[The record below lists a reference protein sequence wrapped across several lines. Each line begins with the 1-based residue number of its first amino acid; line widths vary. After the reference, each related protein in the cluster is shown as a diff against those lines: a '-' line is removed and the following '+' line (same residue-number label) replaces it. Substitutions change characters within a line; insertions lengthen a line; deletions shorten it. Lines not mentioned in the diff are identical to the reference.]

1 VRLLLKGSQER
12 RLFFEKRLKSAKSE
26 TMRRLEISIIANPL
40 ISETMR
46 RLEISIIANPLI
58 NIHLQGRFDAYQKR
72 RGRRLL
78 SFSSLE
84 ELT

>member
-1 VRLLLKGSQER
+1 MRLLLKGSQER
-12 RLFFEKRLKSAKSE
+12 RLFFEKRLKSAK
-26 TMRRLEISIIANPL
+26 
-40 ISETMR
+40 SETMR